1 MFSCRLLTVNLT
13 KNGTPTWMFFYFI
26 LQLENI
32 VLVSKLIDLL
42 LNVDSRIDFN
52 EVDITVTSVLLHTF
66 SSLIFFWITLVSNC
80 LSWQLG
86 GKSTHRSKHIITLH
100 ILSRLTK

>member
-1 MFSCRLLTVNLT
+1 
-13 KNGTPTWMFFYFI
+13 MFFYFI

-66 SSLIFFWITLVSNC
+66 L
-80 LSWQLG
+80 
-86 GKSTHRSKHIITLH
+86 R
-100 ILSRLTK
+100 